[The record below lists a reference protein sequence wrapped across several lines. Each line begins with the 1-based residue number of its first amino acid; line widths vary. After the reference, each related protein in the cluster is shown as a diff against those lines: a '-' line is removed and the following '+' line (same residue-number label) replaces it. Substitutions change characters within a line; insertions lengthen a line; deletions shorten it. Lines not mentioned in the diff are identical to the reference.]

1 MANYVYIATSLDGY
15 IATEDG
21 GIQWL
26 SEIPN
31 PNNTDYGF
39 NDFMNGVDGVV
50 MGRNT
55 FEKVLSLGQWPYTK
69 KVFVLSNKLK
79 EVPEELSNKVEI
91 ISGNVKTIADDLNK
105 RGFINLYIDGG
116 KVIQS
121 FLREGLIHEMVIT
134 RIPILLGSGIPL
146 FGRLDK
152 PIRFSEVRTEVL
164 DDLLVKN
171 YYRVS
176 SKQ

>member
-69 KVFVLSNKLK
+69 KVFVLSSKLK
-79 EVPEELSNKVEI
+79 EVPEELSDKVEI
-91 ISGNVKTIADDLNK
+91 ISGDIKTITGDLNK

-121 FLREGLIHEMVIT
+121 FLREGLIHEMIIT

-152 PIRFSEVRTEVL
+152 PIRFSEVKTEVL
-164 DDLLVKN
+164 DEFLVKS

-176 SKQ
+176 SK